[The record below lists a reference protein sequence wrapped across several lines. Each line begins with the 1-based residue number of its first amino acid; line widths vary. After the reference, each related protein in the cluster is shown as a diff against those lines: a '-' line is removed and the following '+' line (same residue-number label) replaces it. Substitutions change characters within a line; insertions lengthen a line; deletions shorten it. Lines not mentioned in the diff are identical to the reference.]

1 MIRTPTRVMT
11 LAAAATLALPSTH
24 VAARSTVEGTKS
36 LYVSV
41 LDESGKPVKDM
52 APQEFVMREDGRDVQ
67 IVSVGPAQAPLM
79 VVFLV
84 DTSDSAVKLTQ
95 DIRRGVSAFIKQLH
109 GVRQDAAI
117 QLMEFGQAAVATT
130 PFSADD
136 EVLTKALDKM
146 VGKPTADAVMM
157 EAMQAAASDLAKRPS
172 PRRAVVSFN
181 AEPSR
186 ELIGDTN
193 KIKDAFRKSVAQF
206 WSVSLQLTDVQI
218 RAGTSPNG
226 RTTAAA
232 TMNLGATRNAALT
245 QLAQQTGGQHEMI
258 NTPAAMEGLLK
269 QYADALTYQYEIVYK
284 SPGKS
289 PKVVQVGTTRQGV
302 LHLHASGFAPQ

>member
-1 MIRTPTRVMT
+1 MTCTPTRVLI
-11 LAAAATLALPSTH
+11 LAAVATLALPSTRLT
-24 VAARSTVEGTKS
+24 ARSAPEGTKS
-36 LYVSV
+36 FYVSV

-52 APQEFVMREDGRDVQ
+52 APEEFAMREDGRDVQ

-95 DIRRGVSAFIKQLH
+95 DIRRGVSAFIKELH
-109 GVRQDAAI
+109 TVRNDAAI

-130 PFSADD
+130 PFSTDD
-136 EVLTKALDKM
+136 EVLTKALDRM

-157 EAMQAAASDLAKRPS
+157 EAMQSAANELAKRPS

-193 KIKDAFRKSVAQF
+193 RIKDAFRKSVAQF
-206 WSVSLQLTDVQI
+206 WSVSLQLTDTEF
-218 RAGTSPNG
+218 RAGVSPNG

-258 NTPAAMEGLLK
+258 NAPSAIEGLFK

-284 SPGKS
+284 SPNKNA
-289 PKVVQVGTTRQGV
+289 KVVQVGTTRQKV
-302 LHLHASGFAPQ
+302 KLHASGFAPQ